1 MQDDKNKLLPV
12 MDILKNAY
20 LTIYTNIKSLIIFS
34 YLLAVPIYLIS
45 QFLTMPTAETATV
58 SYFTIAA
65 YVLISLLIL
74 AITNIYFYR
83 LFTLGNENVLKITPD
98 KLFSLSTSMVA
109 YLLALFGIL
118 FIALVTVSLIIGVI
132 VSVVN
137 ELLGPGRSALTSAAA
152 NLIILI
158 VMLLINMRLQPTFI
172 SIAINE
178 QTLPMKSAYYYTRDN
193 NRELILIGLFSFIPA
208 LLPSTVAL
216 IFVNNLSLSQNAV
229 VISDFLLFPLLL
241 LPNIVL
247 LSAGVQIYNYL
258 VPKNKPH
265 MDIQV

>member
-12 MDILKNAY
+12 MDILRNTY
-20 LTIYTNIKSLIIFS
+20 LTVYSNIKSLIIFS

-45 QFLTMPTAETATV
+45 QLLTMPTTEEPTV
-58 SYFTIAA
+58 NYFTIAA

-83 LFTLGNENVLKITPD
+83 LFKLGKENVLKITPD
-98 KLFSLSTSMVA
+98 QLFSVSTSMLA

-118 FIALVTVSLIIGVI
+118 FIALVTISLIIGVI

-137 ELLGPGRSALTSAAA
+137 ELVGPSRTSYTSAVA

-178 QTLPMKSAYYYTRDN
+178 QTLPMKSAYFYTRDN

-216 IFVNNLSLSQNAV
+216 
-229 VISDFLLFPLLL
+229 
-241 LPNIVL
+241 
-247 LSAGVQIYNYL
+247 
-258 VPKNKPH
+258 
-265 MDIQV
+265 

>member
-1 MQDDKNKLLPV
+1 

-20 LTIYTNIKSLIIFS
+20 LTVYGNFKSLIIFS

-45 QFLTMPTAETATV
+45 QFLTMPTAEAATV

-65 YVLISLLIL
+65 YILISLLIL

-83 LFTLGNENVLKITPD
+83 LFMLGKENVLKITPD
-98 KLFSLSTSMVA
+98 KLFSVSTSMLT

-118 FIALVTVSLIIGVI
+118 FIALVTISLIIGVI

-137 ELLGPGRSALTSAAA
+137 ELVGPGGSSLISAAA

-172 SIAINE
+172 SIAVNV

-193 NRELILIGLFSFIPA
+193 NRELILIGIFSFIPA

-216 IFVNNLSLSQNAV
+216 MFVNNLSLTQNAV
-229 VISDFLLFPLLL
+229 VITDFLLFPLLL
-241 LPNIVL
+241 LPNVVL

-258 VPKNKPH
+258 VPQNNSNL
-265 MDIQV
+265 DIRI